1 MIQLNNVS
9 VEYDLKKGLFSKH
22 KFIYPLNQISL
33 KIPKGSIIG
42 IVGES
47 GSGKTTL
54 ARALLRLVPIK
65 EGSIE
70 LDGEPIHNLA
80 GNELYN
86 YRTKV
91 QAIFQDPYG
100 SLNPRLS
107 IRDILEEGLTLRKNL
122 THSEIKIKIESI
134 LDDVG
139 LSKTILE
146 KFPHEFSGG
155 QRQRIAIARSL
166 LVEPEYI
173 ICDEILSALDIST
186 QAQVLNLLLD
196 LKAKKNITYIFIT
209 HDINLIK
216 EIADKIAVFYLGNL
230 VETLEKPPFDRTW
243 HPYSQ
248 YLFQS
253 SFSIQSR
260 KISKTP
266 LEGEVPS
273 MLNYPK
279 GCVFETRCPF
289 KKSECN
295 LETPKM
301 KIGEN
306 GSFLCH
312 FNDPK

>member
-1 MIQLNNVS
+1 MIQLNNVT

-22 KFIYPLNQISL
+22 KFIYPLNKVSL
-33 KIPKGSIIG
+33 SLPKGKIIG

-65 EGSIE
+65 EGTIN
-70 LDGEPIHNLA
+70 LDGQEIQSLT
-80 GNELYN
+80 GTSLYH

-107 IRDILEEGLTLRKNL
+107 IRDILEEGLTLKKQDSPL
-122 THSEIKIKIESI
+122 EIKKKIDSI

-139 LSKTILE
+139 LSKQILE

-173 ICDEILSALDIST
+173 VCDEILSALDIST
-186 QAQVLNLLLD
+186 QAQVLNLLLE
-196 LKAKKNITYIFIT
+196 LKKKKDITYIFIT
-209 HDINLIK
+209 HDINLIR

-230 VETLEKPPFDRTW
+230 VETLENPPFDRVW
-243 HPYSQ
+243 HPYTK

-253 SFSIQSR
+253 SFSIHSR
-260 KISKTP
+260 KIPKIP

-273 MLNYPK
+273 MLNYPT
-279 GCVFETRCPF
+279 GCVFESRCPMR
-289 KKSECN
+289 KTDC
-295 LETPKM
+295 TIDPPK
-301 KIGEN
+301 IFNGEN
-306 GSFLCH
+306 GSFMCH
-312 FNDPK
+312 FHEEK